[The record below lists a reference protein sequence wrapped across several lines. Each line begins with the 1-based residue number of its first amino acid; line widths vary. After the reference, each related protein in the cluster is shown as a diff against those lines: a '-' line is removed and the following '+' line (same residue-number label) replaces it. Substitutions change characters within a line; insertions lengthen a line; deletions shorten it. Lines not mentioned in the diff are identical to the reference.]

1 MVIAVNID
9 SLVIAI
15 NIIFVVIA
23 INTDSKLLQIAKY
36 FLTM

>member
-1 MVIAVNID
+1 MVIAINID

-36 FLTM
+36 SLTM